1 MKTKF
6 RILGVALLIGF
17 INLNAQDVTTVEA
30 TNSEISENLD
40 LEAVASV
47 FGESDDL
54 EDFEKRLND
63 PDTQISNL
71 DLNKDGE
78 VDYLRVNESSKNDS
92 HEVTIQAVI
101 EKDKY
106 QDVAVINVEKDG
118 DEETVEVV
126 GDVSMYGSS
135 YVLYPVYVHPPV
147 IIIWFWGPHYNPWR
161 SPYYWGYYPPYYRPW
176 RPYPTNVYR
185 TNVHV
190 HVNTKNSYS
199 RKNNGNSKKEAV
211 DKNKPE
217 KTNKEVKSTGKEVQD
232 DWKTDAEKKDKKSNV
247 KDNKTS
253 VPSTKPTSKPATKP
267 TSKPASKPASK
278 PKKRKKN

>member
-1 MKTKF
+1 MKTK
-6 RILGVALLIGF
+6 IGLLLVALFIGL
-17 INLNAQDVTTVEA
+17 NNTNAQDVTTVEA
-30 TNSEISENLD
+30 TSSEVSENLD

-47 FGESDDL
+47 FGESDDI

-63 PDTQISNL
+63 PNTQISNL

-78 VDYLRVNESSKNDS
+78 VDYLRVNESSKNDT
-92 HEVTIQAVI
+92 HKVTIQAVI

-126 GDVSMYGSS
+126 GDVNMYGSS
-135 YVLYPVYVHPPV
+135 YVIYPVYVHPPV

-199 RKNNGNSKKEAV
+199 RTNKGNSKKEVV
-211 DKNKPE
+211 DKKNPE
-217 KTNKEVKSTGKEVQD
+217 KSNKEVKSTGKEVQE
-232 DWKTDAEKKDKKSNV
+232 DWKTDAEKKGEKSNV

-253 VPSTKPTSKPATKP
+253 VPSKKQNSKPATKP
-267 TSKPASKPASK
+267 STKPKSKPAGK
-278 PKKRKKN
+278 PKRKN

>member
-1 MKTKF
+1 MKRRKGLLA
-6 RILGVALLIGF
+6 IALLIGL
-17 INLNAQDVTTVEA
+17 NSLNAQDVTTVEA
-30 TNSEISENLD
+30 KNSEISENLD

-71 DLNKDGE
+71 DLNNDGE

-92 HEVTIQAVI
+92 HKVTIQAVI

-118 DEETVEVV
+118 DENTVEVV
-126 GDVSMYGSS
+126 GDVRMYGPS
-135 YVLYPVYVHPPV
+135 YVVYPVYVVHPV
-147 IIIWFWGPHYNPWR
+147 IIIWFWGPYYNPWR

-199 RKNNGNSKKEAV
+199 RTDKRNNKKAV
-211 DKNKPE
+211 ADNKKSDKP
-217 KTNKEVKSTGKEVQD
+217 NKEVKSTGKEVQK
-232 DWKTDAEKKDKKSNV
+232 DWKTEAETKGDKSKV

-253 VPSTKPTSKPATKP
+253 VPNEKPKSKPTKTPTTKPK
-267 TSKPASKPASK
+267 SKPASK
-278 PKKRKKN
+278 PKAKRKR